1 MRSSRIGKW
10 RMTRAAF
17 PAFFAR
23 TCTSTAAEAAIDCLL
38 RFLSRYSACQPLR
51 CSNRDSLRRHRG
63 ERRHQ
68 LARETSQAFAAPR
81 TAARAA
87 PIDEDVSDT
96 GRLQILE
103 PPRDLIGVAV

>member
-17 PAFFAR
+17 PAFVAR
-23 TCTSTAAEAAIDCLL
+23 TCTSTAAEVAIECLL
-38 RFLSRYSACQPLR
+38 RFVSRCQPLR